1 MASSPIFRNLGTKLL
16 ALGIAILLWFVFSA
30 QTRER
35 ISERSYRIPLSVA
48 NVPNAAI
55 IASPL
60 PPSVEVR
67 LRGPFTALRQ
77 LDPDRLEAV
86 IDLTDAPKGEKIDR
100 IAPEDV
106 NVPREVEVIAVAPSE
121 VRVELDSPAEKSL
134 PITARLTGKPAAGA
148 TVGEVTVEPR
158 VARLVGPQSTLSRMN
173 GIDTDPISLAD
184 RSASFTVPANVLVDA
199 PGVRVREGQIV
210 TVHVRLNM
218 PQPTPVPAPPPTP
231 ARRRTK

>member
-1 MASSPIFRNLGTKLL
+1 MPTSPLFRNLGTKLL

-30 QTRER
+30 QQRER
-35 ISERSYRIPLSVA
+35 ISERSHRISLSVA
-48 NVPNAAI
+48 NVPAAMI

-60 PPSVEVR
+60 PANVEVR

-86 IDLTDAPKGEKIDR
+86 IDLTDAGKGEKIYR

-106 NVPREVEVIAVAPSE
+106 NVPREIEVIAIAPSE
-121 VRVELDSPAEKSL
+121 VRVELDSRAEKSL
-134 PITARLTGKPAAGA
+134 PVAARLNGKPAAGA

-158 VARLVGPQSTLSRMN
+158 VARLVGPESTLSRMN

-184 RSASFTVPANVLVDA
+184 RSASFTVPANVVVDA
-199 PGVRVREGQIV
+199 PGVQVREGQIV
-210 TVHVRLNM
+210 TVHVRLNT
-218 PQPTPVPAPPPTP
+218 PPPTPAPSPPPTP
-231 ARRRTK
+231 ARKRTK

>member
-48 NVPNAAI
+48 NVPAATL

-60 PPSVEVR
+60 PPNVEVR

-86 IDLTDAPKGEKIDR
+86 IDLTDAVKGEKIYR

-106 NVPREVEVIAVAPSE
+106 NVPREIEVIAVAPSE

-134 PITARLTGKPAAGA
+134 PISARLTGRPAAGA
-148 TVGEVTVEPR
+148 TVGEVSVEPR
-158 VARLVGPQSTLSRMN
+158 VARLVGPASTLERMT
-173 GIDTDPISLAD
+173 GIDTDVISLAD
-184 RSASFTVPANVLVDA
+184 RSASFTVPANVIVDA

-210 TVHVRLNM
+210 TVHVRLNT
-218 PQPTPVPAPPPTP
+218 PKPTPEPPPPTP
-231 ARRRTK
+231 ARRKTK

>member
-1 MASSPIFRNLGTKLL
+1 MASSPIFRNLGTKAL

-30 QTRER
+30 QQRER

-48 NVPNAAI
+48 NVPASTL

-86 IDLTDAPKGEKIDR
+86 IDLTSAARGEKIYR

-106 NVPREVEVIAVAPSE
+106 NVPREIEVIAIAPSE
-121 VRVELDSPAEKSL
+121 VRVELDSSAERSV
-134 PITARLTGKPAAGA
+134 PISPRLTGRPGAGA
-148 TVGEVTVEPR
+148 TVVEITVEPK
-158 VARLVGPQSTLSRMN
+158 VARLVGPASTLARMTA
-173 GIDTDPISLAD
+173 IDTDPISLAD
-184 RSASFTVPANVLVDA
+184 RTASFTVPASVIVDA

-210 TVHVRLNM
+210 TVHVRLNT
-218 PQPTPVPAPPPTP
+218 PRPTPVPPPTP
-231 ARRRTK
+231 ARRKTK